1 MFVSEICNR
10 FKESPISTLICTF
23 PLVSFLLLPNHFMII
38 FCLFVIGFLA
48 FYVFTVMKKNK
59 EAKSAEYE
67 RLSFDVNPYYNS
79 MAVNESGSPF
89 QQKNVS
95 YCMIDGRMVD

>member
-1 MFVSEICNR
+1 MV
-10 FKESPISTLICTF
+10 
-23 PLVSFLLLPNHFMII
+23 
-38 FCLFVIGFLA
+38 
-48 FYVFTVMKKNK
+48 FYGFTVMRKNE

-67 RLSFDVNPYYNS
+67 RLSFDANTYYNS